1 MSINTHRWRA
11 SAPWSFRDKE
21 YEVSLDL
28 REEKLLVEVEDVETA
43 DQWRGSFDSRRKCLY
58 LYMSIYI
65 LNTRGYSVH
74 IDIEELTRKTGNF
87 KQFSVFVN
95 MLESAIVK
103 VCIGHTSPWRQ
114 FVYLLY
120 IYVYVCF
127 SRLKV

>member
-58 LYMSIYI
+58 LYIYI
-65 LNTRGYSVH
+65 YICPYT
-74 IDIEELTRKTGNF
+74 
-87 KQFSVFVN
+87 
-95 MLESAIVK
+95 
-103 VCIGHTSPWRQ
+103 
-114 FVYLLY
+114 YLIPEVIPY
-120 IYVYVCF
+120 I
-127 SRLKV
+127 